1 MRLMLVPTRSVATPV
16 ACMAVAMAAVAAGST
31 PAIWPMLADWFTLWA
46 ISAAVVA
53 LLAPR

>member
-1 MRLMLVPTRSVATPV
+1 MRVMLVPTRSVATPV